1 LGLAFLPKISQGET
15 MKSNT
20 VGKIVVGLTAW
31 LFVGASMTDCVS
43 DLPPLT
49 NPGGTRG
56 NGGVTANGGNGGG
69 AAGGNAVGGQSAI
82 LSVPSSAGT
91 NGNVD
96 AAADAPPVIASAD
109 ANCGSQTQNPSVQPV
124 DLLLVL
130 DRSGSMG
137 DDIASDS
144 TCGSRTGCQARWPT
158 LTTSLAQVLA
168 ASPASV
174 QWGLKFFTS
183 PGGSSCTV
191 NTGVE
196 VGVGPSTAAQIQ
208 AAITGTSPGNQTPTM
223 AAIKAAVAYFNTL
236 NDGLPHYIL
245 LATDG
250 EPNCD
255 PGTSSS
261 VTDASVMDTAGV
273 IGTANTGSGIKTY
286 VIGIGPSSGNLDA
299 FAAAG
304 GTSKYFPAQSPDAL
318 TSAFSTIA
326 GTVASCVFKMAD
338 TPPDPTNLGVYLD
351 STTKVPRDPA
361 EGFSLGADNLTVTL
375 NGSYCDK
382 IKDGTFKL
390 LQVFFGCAGV
400 PLPDNF

>member
-1 LGLAFLPKISQGET
+1 
-15 MKSNT
+15 M
-20 VGKIVVGLTAW
+20 
-31 LFVGASMTDCVS
+31 DCVS
-43 DLPPLT
+43 DLPPISL
-49 NPGGTRG
+49 PGGSGG
-56 NGGVTANGGNGGG
+56 NGGVAGNGGNGGNGGAAENGGNG
-69 AAGGNAVGGQSAI
+69 AAGQTSIIGTMPSGGS
-82 LSVPSSAGT
+82 
-91 NGNVD
+91 NVD
-96 AAADAPPVIASAD
+96 ANVQDVQPVIASAD
-109 ANCGSQTQNPSVQPV
+109 ANCGVQTQNPSVQPV

-130 DRSGSMG
+130 DRSGSMS
-137 DDIASDS
+137 DDIASDA
-144 TCGSRTGCQARWPT
+144 TCGSRAGCQARWPT
-158 LTTSLAQVLA
+158 LTTSLAQVLV

-191 NTGVE
+191 NAGVE

-255 PGTSSS
+255 PGTSSN

-273 IGTANTGSGIKTY
+273 IGTANTSSKIKTY

-304 GTSKYFPAQSPDAL
+304 GTGNYFPAESADQLTTAL
-318 TSAFSTIA
+318 STIA
-326 GTVASCVFKMAD
+326 GTVASCVFTMAEV
-338 TPPDPTNLGVYLD
+338 PPQPDNLGVYLD
-351 STTKVPRDPA
+351 STTKVPVDPA
-361 EGFSLGADNLTVTL
+361 EGYSLAADNLTVTL
-375 NGSYCDK
+375 HGSYCDG
-382 IKDGTFKL
+382 IKAGTYKVV
-390 LQVFFGCAGV
+390 QVFFGCPGV
-400 PLPDNF
+400 PPPDNF